1 MHMEVKVTMT
11 GVKIKGSQ
19 DNPCEVQ
26 AKRGQNRGS
35 IYWIISNKS
44 GKSRWNKIAP
54 GVGGVNE
61 QRRSGGL
68 RWKGTS

>member
-26 AKRGQNRGS
+26 AKRGQNRG
-35 IYWIISNKS
+35 
-44 GKSRWNKIAP
+44 
-54 GVGGVNE
+54 V
-61 QRRSGGL
+61 
-68 RWKGTS
+68 TSSPINQGSLGRIR